1 MDDLIFIATILLITT
16 VSGGLLA
23 YLIKFQAANLRL
35 PLVFA
40 GSFLFAVTIIHILPE
55 IFTVSEAPMQI
66 GIWVLLGFFLQQLLE
81 TFTSGV
87 EHGHFHEDQV
97 TTQKSRYSL
106 LIALMIH
113 SLLEGALLTHESPF
127 HDQHESYSLILGIVF
142 HKMPA
147 AFALMAAVRT
157 SGKIAARDLVILLLF
172 SLASPI
178 GLVFSNYILTISED
192 NLLVLFAL
200 VSGNFLHIST
210 TIFVETSPN
219 HNLGWRR
226 TLASAIGATM
236 AILVEF
242 FS

>member
-1 MDDLIFIATILLITT
+1 MHIGIFI
-16 VSGGLLA
+16 
-23 YLIKFQAANLRL
+23 
-35 PLVFA
+35 LV
-40 GSFLFAVTIIHILPE
+40 
-55 IFTVSEAPMQI
+55 
-66 GIWVLLGFFLQQLLE
+66 GFFLQQLLE

-87 EHGHFHEDQV
+87 EHGHFHEGQI
-97 TTQKSRYSL
+97 TTKQSRFSL

-127 HDQHESYSLILGIVF
+127 HDQHESYSLILGIIF

-147 AFALMAAVRT
+147 AFALMAVIRT
-157 SGKIAARDLVILLLF
+157 SRKLAIQDLMILLLF

-178 GLVFSNYILTISED
+178 GLIFSNFVLTIQEE

-200 VSGNFLHIST
+200 VSGSFLHIST

-219 HNLGWRR
+219 HSLGWRR
-226 TLASAIGATM
+226 TLASILGALM
-236 AILVEF
+236 AITVEY

>member
-1 MDDLIFIATILLITT
+1 MT
-16 VSGGLLA
+16 GGLLA
-23 YLIKFQAANLRL
+23 YVVRFQSSNLRL

-81 TFTSGV
+81 NFTSGV
-87 EHGHFHEDQV
+87 EHGHFHEGQI
-97 TTQKSRYSL
+97 TSQKSRLSL
-106 LIALMIH
+106 LIALGIH

-127 HDQHESYSLILGIVF
+127 HHQHESYSLILGIIL

-147 AFALMAAVRT
+147 AFALMAIIRT
-157 SGKIAARDLVILLLF
+157 TNKIRLQDVFILILF
-172 SLASPI
+172 SLASPL
-178 GLVFSNYILTISED
+178 GLIFSNYILTISED

-200 VSGNFLHIST
+200 VSGSFLHIST

-226 TLASAIGATM
+226 TFVSVMGAAM

>member
-1 MDDLIFIATILLITT
+1 M
-16 VSGGLLA
+16 A
-23 YLIKFQAANLRL
+23 YVVKFQSSTLKL

-55 IFTVSEAPMQI
+55 IFTISEAPMQI
-66 GIWVLLGFFLQQLLE
+66 GIFVLLGFFLQQFLE

-87 EHGHFHEDQV
+87 EHGHFHEGHMTNV
-97 TTQKSRYSL
+97 RSRYSL
-106 LIALMIH
+106 MIALIIH

-147 AFALMAAVRT
+147 AFALMVVMRAASSIT
-157 SGKIAARDLVILLLF
+157 TRDVMVLLLF

-178 GLVFSNYILTISED
+178 GLIFSNYILTISED
-192 NLLVLFAL
+192 NLIALFAL
-200 VSGNFLHIST
+200 VSGSFLHIST

-219 HNLGWRR
+219 HRLGWKR
-226 TLASAIGATM
+226 TLVSILGAAI

-242 FS
+242 FG

>member
-1 MDDLIFIATILLITT
+1 M
-16 VSGGLLA
+16 LA
-23 YLIKFQAANLRL
+23 YVVKFQASNLKL

-55 IFTVSEAPMQI
+55 VFITSDAPMRI
-66 GIWVLLGFFLQQLLE
+66 GIYVLLGFFLQQFLE
-81 TFTSGV
+81 SFTAGV
-87 EHGHFHEDQV
+87 EHGHFHEDQI
-97 TTQKSRYSL
+97 TTVRSRYSL
-106 LIALMIH
+106 MIALVIH

-147 AFALMAAVRT
+147 AFALMAVMRT
-157 SGKIAARDLVILLLF
+157 SRKMATKDILILLLF

-178 GLVFSNYILTISED
+178 GLIFSNYILTISED
-192 NLLVLFAL
+192 NLIVLFAL
-200 VSGNFLHIST
+200 VSGSFLHIST

-219 HNLGWRR
+219 HRLGWRR
-226 TLASAIGATM
+226 TLASILGAAM

>member
-1 MDDLIFIATILLITT
+1 MI
-16 VSGGLLA
+16 GGLMA
-23 YLIKFQAANLRL
+23 YLVRFQSSNLKL

-55 IFTVSEAPMQI
+55 IFTISKGPMQI
-66 GIWVLLGFFLQQLLE
+66 GIFILLGFFLQQLLE

-87 EHGHFHEDQV
+87 EHGHFHEGQI
-97 TTQKSRYSL
+97 TTGRSRYSL
-106 LIALMIH
+106 LIALVIH

-127 HDQHESYSLILGIVF
+127 HDQHESYSLILGIIF
-142 HKMPA
+142 HKVPA
-147 AFALMAAVRT
+147 AFALMAVVRT
-157 SGKIAARDLVILLLF
+157 TRKLAAQDLVTLVLF
-172 SLASPI
+172 SLASPV
-178 GLVFSNYILTISED
+178 GLIFSNFVLTISED

-200 VSGNFLHIST
+200 VSGSFLHIST

-219 HNLGWRR
+219 HSLGWKR
-226 TLASAIGATM
+226 TLASILGALM